1 MQCLEGVPSFWRYV
15 YQYFFF
21 CCACIPG
28 MKSTM
33 KEILLQL
40 MEEEKVS
47 VVRRTR
53 NERAG

>member
-1 MQCLEGVPSFWRYV
+1 
-15 YQYFFF
+15 
-21 CCACIPG
+21 